1 MPENQKN
8 EKSKKQKIVKSRYWT
23 IIIYPE
29 SAPEDWE
36 DVLAGLTY
44 CYCLHNKDV
53 DKDGKLKKDHIH
65 ILLVFDGPTTYNVV
79 KELTDRLNG
88 PIPQPVRSLR
98 GMIRYLIHADN
109 KNKYQYNRED
119 IVSVG
124 MDQEIEQAFTPKKT
138 DQQQLEER
146 VSMVYKLSIIIKD
159 YCFSNWG
166 QLMTYLQEL
175 DDPDLTDYAA
185 NHAYLITQFLTD
197 NWRKQQEKNCIL

>member
-1 MPENQKN
+1 MPENQK
-8 EKSKKQKIVKSRYWT
+8 KQKNVKSRNWT
-23 IIIYPE
+23 FIVYPE
-29 SAPEDWE
+29 SAPENWE
-36 DVLAGLTY
+36 EKLLGLRY
-44 CYCLHNKDV
+44 CHCLHNHDIVKST
-53 DKDGKLKKDHIH
+53 GELKKDHRHVVIS
-65 ILLVFDGPTTYNVV
+65 FDGPTTFNVV
-79 KELTDRLNG
+79 KDLTDSLNC
-88 PIPQPVRSLR
+88 PIPQPVKSLR

-109 KNKYQYNRED
+109 KDKYQYNRED

-146 VSMVYKLSIIIKD
+146 VSMVYKLSTIIKD

-175 DDPDLTDYAA
+175 NDPDLTDYAA

-197 NWRKQQEKNCIL
+197 NWRKKTGKKL